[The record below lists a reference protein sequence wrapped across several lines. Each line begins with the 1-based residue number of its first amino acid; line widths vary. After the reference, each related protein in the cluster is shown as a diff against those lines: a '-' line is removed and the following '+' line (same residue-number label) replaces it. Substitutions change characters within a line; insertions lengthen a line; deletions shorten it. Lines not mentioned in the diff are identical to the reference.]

1 LKGSAVHRIF
11 MKTRAFLLSLLLLAS
26 ILPLVSAESD
36 IQILVDWDGNH
47 SYRILGATGSDT
59 IAFEQIRDGDVLA
72 SNPIITWTGE
82 EGELDLNTTL
92 EPGDI
97 ITITVADHSRTF
109 TVGTWNQPLD
119 DHEVTL
125 STEWSMDQQWTNEFG
140 EQRYLLVF
148 EGDGWQS
155 RAGDQLDAW
164 EMGSG
169 QMIIIESTNES
180 TTNTTLILDSI
191 WRNESTVDGEL
202 ISQIFDARGHGYLSI
217 NGTDD
222 GDALAIDASISDARI
237 IRSMSYG
244 SVDQYFLLEANGSM
258 SLQGNDG
265 DSSTNLDAVLAVIF
279 IETRDVDGNQT
290 LNHMQLEGSAD
301 LSIESDDA
309 RIDIEL
315 DQFQSLERWEN
326 GTRVNHYYEV
336 DGDGTFGVTDEEENA
351 TVIINGT
358 VIDFHNKIENGIWQI
373 DDIHVDGTISGDA
386 SGTFGTVRTIE
397 QSGQIANDTGVMIDV
412 IIVHQEDWFNLTG
425 VGGWSANGNTIG
437 STHNESWSYDAIY
450 DYWDNRTVKLKW
462 RQTGPDPSEGEE
474 LKERSPI
481 VQDPQ
486 PPEVEEAL
494 GDVTVSRES
503 GLMPIPALS
512 GDLFLLE
519 DQEGISLLVNIQEP
533 TEIHLDGHTILALDW
548 SGVYGNTLSGNAT
561 GSIIIEGPLAGLNGI
576 IQRTLQAPFGDDDA
590 MISIVENQSVNRIL
604 SPSVVSSDNN
614 TPPEIEEIR
623 LRESI
628 TAEGGQGG
636 HLEVTVSDIDFNVV
650 EVTADLSAIGQG
662 IVQLSDKGLQGDAQ
676 IGDDIWTVFISS
688 TSTTHGA
695 ISLPIT
701 IKDVFAASDSQD
713 GAISILNQAPRLT
726 SIQIIPT
733 TLARGQ
739 MTIIN
744 AQVSDDHGV
753 ASVLIDM
760 REHGGDLVPMV
771 LVEDTWVTNLTIPD
785 SMSPGERTLSLIL
798 EDSEGGVKTVS
809 NTQKSGQYHIP
820 HQSDTQITL
829 TILNTPPELDIG
841 ATREIELGDEN
852 TNYTISIIV
861 NDVDGVTSVQ
871 AKLGAFAEPGKDSE
885 WIHLQYQGE
894 GVWSKTVSV
903 RKGTNYGT
911 HEVLFRATDI
921 FGATSNEYSL
931 AVNVVEP
938 GQSGGPVDGAFALS
952 AIVISSLAVFAL
964 VAIGAVIFM
973 VRGGKRGGGFGD
985 S

>member
-1 LKGSAVHRIF
+1 
-11 MKTRAFLLSLLLLAS
+11 MKTRALLLSLLLLAS
-26 ILPLVSAESD
+26 ISPLASAESD

-59 IAFEQIRDGDVLA
+59 ITFEQIRDGEVLA
-72 SNPIITWTGE
+72 SDPIITWTGD

-92 EPGDI
+92 ELGDI
-97 ITITVADHSRTF
+97 ITISVAVHSRTF

-148 EGDGWQS
+148 DGEGWQS
-155 RAGDQLDAW
+155 RTGDQLDAW

-191 WRNESTVDGEL
+191 WRNETTIDGEL
-202 ISQIFDARGHGYLSI
+202 TSQIFDARGHGDLSV
-217 NGTDD
+217 NGTDN
-222 GDALAIDASISDARI
+222 GDVLAIDATITDAQILRN
-237 IRSMSYG
+237 MSYG
-244 SVDQYFLLEANGSM
+244 IVDEYFLLEANGSM
-258 SLQGNDG
+258 SLLGNDD
-265 DSSTNLDAVLAVIF
+265 DSETDLDAVLGVIF
-279 IETRDVDGNQT
+279 IETRDIDGNQT

-301 LSIESDDA
+301 LSIESDDS
-309 RIDIEL
+309 RIEIEL

-326 GTRVNHYYEV
+326 GIRVDHYYEV
-336 DGDGTFGVTDEEENA
+336 DGDGTFGVTDDEENA

-358 VIDFHNKIENGIWQI
+358 VIDFHNKIENGIWEI
-373 DDIHVDGTISGDA
+373 DDLHVDGTISGDA
-386 SGTFGTVRTIE
+386 SGTFGVVRAIE
-397 QSGQIANDTGVMIDV
+397 QSGQIANDSGTMIDV

-425 VGGWSANGNTIG
+425 AGGWSANGNTIG

-481 VQDPQ
+481 VKDPQ
-486 PPEVEEAL
+486 PPGAEAAL
-494 GDVTVSRES
+494 GDVTVNRES
-503 GLMPIPALS
+503 GLMPIPAMS
-512 GDLFLLE
+512 GDSFFL
-519 DQEGISLLVNIQEP
+519 DSQEGISLLVQIQNP
-533 TEIHLDGHTILALDW
+533 TEINLDGHTILALDW
-548 SGVYGNTLSGNAT
+548 SGVYGDTLSGNAT
-561 GSIIIEGPLAGLNGI
+561 GSIIIEGPLAGLNGL

-604 SPSVVSSDNN
+604 SPSIVSSSGN
-614 TPPEIEEIR
+614 TPPEIAEIR
-623 LRESI
+623 LRDSI

-662 IVQLSDKGLQGDAQ
+662 IVQLSDKGLQGDSQ
-676 IGDDIWTVFISS
+676 IGDDIWTIFISNPS
-688 TSTTHGA
+688 PTHGA
-695 ISLPIT
+695 ISIPII
-701 IKDVFAASDSQD
+701 IKDVFAASDSQH
-713 GAISILNQAPRLT
+713 GIISILNQAPRLT

-739 MTIIN
+739 MAIIN

-753 ASVLIDM
+753 ASVSIDM
-760 REHGGDLVPMV
+760 RDHGGDLVPMV
-771 LVEDTWVTNLTIPD
+771 LVESTWVTNLTIPN
-785 SMSPGERTLSLIL
+785 SMSPGERILSLIL
-798 EDSEGGVKTVS
+798 VDSEGGVKTVS
-809 NTQKSGQYHIP
+809 STQKSGQYHIP

-829 TILNTPPELDIG
+829 TILNTPPELKIG
-841 ATREIELGDEN
+841 AAREIELGDEN
-852 TNYTISIIV
+852 TNYIISIIA

-871 AKLGAFAEPGKDSE
+871 AKLGAFAEPGQDSN
-885 WIHLQYQGE
+885 WINLQYQGE
-894 GVWSKTVSV
+894 GVWSKTVTV

-921 FGATSNEYSL
+921 FGATSSEYSL
-931 AVNVVEP
+931 AVNVVEL
-938 GQSGGPVDGAFALS
+938 GQSGGPVDGSS
-952 AIVISSLAVFAL
+952 ASSSIVISSLAIFAL